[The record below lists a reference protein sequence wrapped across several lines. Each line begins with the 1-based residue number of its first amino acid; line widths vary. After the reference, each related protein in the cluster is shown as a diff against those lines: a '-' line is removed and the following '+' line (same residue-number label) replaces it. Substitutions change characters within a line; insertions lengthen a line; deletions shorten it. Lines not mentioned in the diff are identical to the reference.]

1 MMKLEN
7 PMNVMTLLQ
16 KQLVIPFGIGKFK
29 KMILFGIKEFK
40 DVFGYKK
47 EDVGKTSKWWFD
59 RIHPEDSIKMS
70 IKLYSFIEQ
79 KTEKWQDEY
88 RFKCADGTY
97 KYVFDRGFLV
107 KDENGNASE

>member
-1 MMKLEN
+1 
-7 PMNVMTLLQ
+7 
-16 KQLVIPFGIGKFK
+16 
-29 KMILFGIKEFK
+29 
-40 DVFGYKK
+40 
-47 EDVGKTSKWWFD
+47 
-59 RIHPEDSIKMS
+59 MS

-107 KDENGNASE
+107 KDEEGKCHPNDWSHSRCYQTKRRRTTT